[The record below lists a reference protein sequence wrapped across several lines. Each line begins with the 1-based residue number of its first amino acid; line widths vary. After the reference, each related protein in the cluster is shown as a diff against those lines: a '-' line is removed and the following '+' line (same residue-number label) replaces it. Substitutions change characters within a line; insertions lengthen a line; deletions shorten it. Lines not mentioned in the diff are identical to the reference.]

1 MKVFAH
7 HIYEYKKG
15 IRNLILHTMNAKYR
29 IQAEQML
36 KRNDISYIIQEVS
49 SQKINIFF
57 GEKECIEVLRNF
69 GTKMLNNFTD
79 EEDFIL
85 GIMLGYDRVKQC
97 ARYLKRKYEKLSF
110 KDGKMSVSQVVC

>member
-15 IRNLILHTMNAKYR
+15 IRNLILHTMNSKYR

-36 KRNDISYIIQEVS
+36 QRNQIAYIIQEVN

-57 GEKECIEVLRNF
+57 GEEECIGVLRNF
-69 GTKMLNNFTD
+69 GNKKLNDFTD

-97 ARYLKRKYEKLSF
+97 ARYLKRKYEKIGF
-110 KDGKMSVSQVVC
+110 KDGNLSVSQAVC